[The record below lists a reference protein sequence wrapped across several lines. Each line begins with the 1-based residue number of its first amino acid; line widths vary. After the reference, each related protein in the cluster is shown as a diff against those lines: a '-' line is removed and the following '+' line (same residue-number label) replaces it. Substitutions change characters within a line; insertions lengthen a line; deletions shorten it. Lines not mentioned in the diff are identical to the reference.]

1 MKTLKYLFMA
11 LLLAATA
18 AGFTS
23 CSDDDDDNGG
33 GGNNN
38 AREIVGTWERE
49 TGNYTEKM
57 SFSPDGEYSCIMIN
71 NETGDINEVNS
82 EYGTYTIQGNTLTIY
97 TDSGW
102 GYLYESV
109 YEYRINGNILT
120 LTEPEYTYIFRRV
133 N

>member
-49 TGNYTEKM
+49 TGNYTEK
-57 SFSPDGEYSCIMIN
+57 N
-71 NETGDINEVNS
+71 V
-82 EYGTYTIQGNTLTIY
+82 
-97 TDSGW
+97 
-102 GYLYESV
+102 
-109 YEYRINGNILT
+109 ILT
-120 LTEPEYTYIFRRV
+120 RRRILMY
-133 N
+133 NDQQ